1 MDDRRS
7 VELGANPMPEL
18 KPEPM
23 AELQPAQPQKRLGWP
38 IVVALLG
45 ALVAAPL
52 LGLQFGAQ
60 RSAPLVTVAPSETPL
75 ELAARYAA
83 AFTGAH
89 SRLMPVDLS
98 TNGIQDAVVTLIPAS
113 EPVARNLIAEAL
125 AGRRALGK
133 VVIWDNIVEDGDV
146 VTLECGGL
154 SVVVTLKKAG
164 DTFVFPYQPGDV
176 LRIVGTKDGDG
187 GGITAAIEVAAGPIP
202 LPPLHPGEARELPL
216 Y

>member
-1 MDDRRS
+1 MNDRES
-7 VELGANPMPEL
+7 PELGRKAMPEPI
-18 KPEPM
+18 PEPVL
-23 AELQPAQPQKRLGWP
+23 ELQPAEPHKRLGWP
-38 IVVALLG
+38 IIVALLG
-45 ALVAAPL
+45 ALLAAPL

-60 RSAPLVTVAPSETPL
+60 QSPSLVTIADEIPPEV
-75 ELAARYAA
+75 AARYAA

-89 SRLMPVDLS
+89 SRLSPIDLS
-98 TNGIQDAVVTLIPAS
+98 TDTMQDAVVTLIPAS
-113 EPVARNLIAEAL
+113 EVVARSLVAEAL

-133 VVIWDNIVEDGDV
+133 VTIWDNAFEDGDV

-176 LRIVGTKDGDG
+176 LRIIGTKYGARG
-187 GGITAAIEVAAGPIP
+187 AITAAIEVAAGPIP
-202 LPPLHPGEARELPL
+202 LPPLHPGETRELPL